1 MVNVKLLTWLLIIG
15 MLLLII
21 ICSFFHIPEIE
32 KDLTEKSIE
41 ALNAKN
47 IPFKEVDFDG
57 QDAILNGEVGSED
70 IKVSIEKLVS
80 SVYGVRA
87 IHNNLKVITQ
97 GKINYSSLK
106 IKEFNG
112 KILLGGLFPDSN
124 TMQQSLNILRQKS
137 WARNVET
144 AFEIDTT
151 ITDKYNLMAIFDWLM
166 QALPKI
172 SNPNILFENGDLIIN
187 GNVSTSEQLMEMDA
201 EMNKQ
206 LKDISFINNLKII
219 SEEGLQTQNSIQE
232 FFAKHK
238 IAFPVNSYELTNK
251 NRILLNEIITLLD
264 SHPSIQLQIEGHT
277 DSSGNSLKNLKLSQ
291 LRAETVQNYL
301 ISGGISPK
309 RLAANGYGGKKPLAT
324 NTTVEGRRINRR
336 VELIVKESN

>member
-57 QDAILNGEVGSED
+57 QDAILHGEVGSED

-87 IHNNLKVITQ
+87 VHNNLKVITQ

-112 KILLGGLFPDSN
+112 KILLGGIFPDSN
-124 TMQQSLNILRQKS
+124 TMQQSLNILKQKS

-151 ITDKYNLMAIFDWLM
+151 ITDEHNLMAIFDWLM

-172 SNPNILFENGDLIIN
+172 SNPNILFENGNLIIN
-187 GNVSTSEQLMEMDA
+187 GNVSTSEHLMEMDA

-206 LKDISFINNLKII
+206 LKGISFINNLKII

-232 FFAKHK
+232 IFTKNK
-238 IAFPVNSYELTNK
+238 IEFSVDSYELTNK

-264 SHPSIQLQIEGHT
+264 SHPSIQLQIEGYT
-277 DSSGNSLKNLKLSQ
+277 DASGDSLKNLKLSQ

-309 RLAANGYGGKKPLAT
+309 RLTSKGYGDKKPIAT
-324 NTTVEGRRINRR
+324 NTTVDGRRINRR
-336 VELIVKESN
+336 VELIVKESH